1 MSRNWAG
8 THEYTA
14 PRIERAQTV
23 DDVQRLVREPG
34 LVHALGTRHSF
45 TDLPD
50 TTGTLI
56 DLAGLEPGFAL
67 HADEGYATIGAGT
80 RYGEL
85 ALLLDE
91 QGWALHNL
99 GSLPHIAVGGATATG
114 THGSGDANGVL
125 TTAVR
130 ALPLRRRRRRPARG
144 APRRRRLRRARGR
157 GRRVRDHRLAR
168 SRHPALV
175 SAAAGRLRRDHVGCR
190 ARRPR
195 RHHRRRLQR
204 VGVHAMGRRQHRLR
218 VGEDAP
224 RSGPRPGARRAARR
238 RARRSAPARRWARA
252 TTSPSSGACQD
263 RGCCGSRTSGSTR
276 SRPSAR
282 RSRPSTSS
290 RASMRRRRS
299 TRCAAW
305 PRSIQPHLIVSELR
319 TAAADDL
326 WLSGA
331 YGQDVV
337 IIHFTWYD
345 HRDEVYGLL
354 PAHRGGARPVRGAA
368 ALGQGAPASTRH
380 PSPACTRG
388 SPTPGRCS
396 SASTR
401 RAASG
406 TRTSSGSA
414 CATPADVGC
423 PDGRAG
429 AGLSSLRDGPDARNS
444 ETGGPAR
451 RPGPRPAGANA
462 RGGLSL
468 AEE

>member
-67 HADEGYATIGAGT
+67 HADDGYATIGAGT

-130 ALPLRRRRRRPARG
+130 AFRYVGADGDLHEVRRGDADFG
-144 APRRRRLRRARGR
+144 ALVVGVGAFGIIVSLDLDIQPSYRLRQDVYEGITWDAALADLDAITGAGYSVSVFTRWDDDSIGYVWVKTRLDQDHDPVPDELLDGGRVLGAGSPLGEGDNITELGGVPGPWMLRLPHFRLDSQPSFGEEIQTEYFVSREHAVGALNAVRG
-157 GRRVRDHRLAR
+157 LA
-168 SRHPALV
+168 A
-175 SAAAGRLRRDHVGCR
+175 
-190 ARRPR
+190 
-195 RHHRRRLQR
+195 Q
-204 VGVHAMGRRQHRLR
+204 
-218 VGEDAP
+218 
-224 RSGPRPGARRAARR
+224 
-238 RARRSAPARRWARA
+238 
-252 TTSPSSGACQD
+252 
-263 RGCCGSRTSGSTR
+263 
-276 SRPSAR
+276 
-282 RSRPSTSS
+282 
-290 RASMRRRRS
+290 
-299 TRCAAW
+299 
-305 PRSIQPHLIVSELR
+305 IQPHLLVSELR

-354 PAHRGGARPVRGAA
+354 PDIEAALAPFGVRPHWGKAHRFD
-368 ALGQGAPASTRH
+368 
-380 PSPACTRG
+380 
-388 SPTPGRCS
+388 
-396 SASTR
+396 
-401 RAASG
+401 AASLA
-406 TRTSSGSA
+406 RVHPRLA
-414 CATPADVGC
+414 
-423 PDGRAG
+423 
-429 AGLSSLRDGPDARNS
+429 DARAVFERLDPEGRFWNAHL
-444 ETGGPAR
+444 ERVGLR
-451 RPGPRPAGANA
+451 EPR
-462 RGGLSL
+462 
-468 AEE
+468 